1 VSFGTWIAMQLLMRR
16 PEVEGFIC
24 VAPPSNLYDFSFL
37 APCPS
42 SGLMINGDKDRVV
55 PSNSVGELSQRL
67 KTQRGIKITH
77 QVVPGANHFF
87 ENKTDDLKEAVGAYV
102 DARMEQ
108 AEIDRAKDKERERE
122 KERERQRQREIERAE
137 ESSGVGADDGGD
149 AD

>member
-1 VSFGTWIAMQLLMRR
+1 
-16 PEVEGFIC
+16 
-24 VAPPSNLYDFSFL
+24 
-37 APCPS
+37 
-42 SGLMINGDKDRVV
+42 
-55 PSNSVGELSQRL
+55 
-67 KTQRGIKITH
+67 
-77 QVVPGANHFF
+77 VVPGANHFF

-137 ESSGVGADDGGD
+137 EATGVGADDGGD

>member
-1 VSFGTWIAMQLLMRR
+1 MQLLMRR

-87 ENKTDDLKEAVGAYV
+87 ENKTDELKEAVGTYV
-102 DARMEQ
+102 DQRMEQ
-108 AEIDRAKDKERERE
+108 AEIDRAKEKERERE
-122 KERERQRQREIERAE
+122 KELQRQRQRELERQE
-137 ESSGVGADDGGD
+137 EATGAAADDD
-149 AD
+149 AEADTE